1 MNKAAK
7 YLAPI
12 TFALSCLLS
21 YGLVA
26 FLFTRVSDLGGAI
39 LATVIY
45 GALILFVFLLAVP
58 VYCFLYG
65 LKILRQETKKP
76 LFALYNTLVLTLAYL
91 LPFCMEEETYTY
103 SALLFVWALL
113 WSLLPLLFRKKENS
127 KK

>member
-7 YLAPI
+7 YLSPI

-26 FLFTRVSDLGGAI
+26 FLFTRVADLGGAI

-45 GALILFVFLLAVP
+45 GAMILTVFLLAVP

-65 LKILRQETKKP
+65 FKILRHEKKKP
-76 LFALYNTLVLTLAYL
+76 LLVLYNALVLTLCYL
-91 LPFCMEEETYTY
+91 LPFCMEDETYLY
-103 SALLFVWALL
+103 SLLLFLWAGL
-113 WSLLPLLFRKKENS
+113 WSGVPLLFQKRK
-127 KK
+127 